1 MSAQAIRSWHRA
13 DDSTPALARSC
24 HQLALTQQRSF
35 ICGCCAPQLDIAPFQ
50 TGTLSASA
58 VSSRRAP
65 LTTFA
70 PWECQESI
78 AHFKAAWWL
87 VLGPGPTRAGTSV
100 HLHPPK
106 SSLRLWIRHM
116 YCQAHLRRLPLHH
129 IRDPAAKLLLRERR
143 SSAYPC
149 IRTRMTL
156 ITYRPFRH
164 QQLPL

>member
-1 MSAQAIRSWHRA
+1 MHLALRSFKGARKTERARFKQLAGGERTASPLPAACFSFCYTPQTYTCLMSAQAIRSWHRA

-87 VLGPGPTRAGTSV
+87 VLGPGPTPSRNQRA
-100 HLHPPK
+100 
-106 SSLRLWIRHM
+106 
-116 YCQAHLRRLPLHH
+116 
-129 IRDPAAKLLLRERR
+129 
-143 SSAYPC
+143 SASA
-149 IRTRMTL
+149 
-156 ITYRPFRH
+156 
-164 QQLPL
+164 